1 MIGCKSVWH
10 SIYILQNCLRL
21 LKIYILFVI
30 PTIKSLIF
38 QGQLATLVTS
48 EDGSQSDGKSGMS
61 QVQTIRMILRNA
73 DGTETEQ
80 NLPVSSARGPTLLT
94 NDGQEVQL
102 SDENQLQMISTIVE
116 QAASGGLADGNNQVG
131 IGKDA
136 LFIFWDLLSDF
147 IKVIF
152 FYLIFILRY

>member
-1 MIGCKSVWH
+1 MNLKFIC
-10 SIYILQNCLRL
+10 IAIL
-21 LKIYILFVI
+21 
-30 PTIKSLIF
+30 

-48 EDGSQSDGKSGMS
+48 EDGSQSDGKSGGMS

-116 QAASGGLADGNNQVG
+116 QAASGGLADGNNQVRRMG
-131 IGKDA
+131 LDFEMA
-136 LFIFWDLLSDF
+136 AVYIF
-147 IKVIF
+147 
-152 FYLIFILRY
+152 